1 MRIDPFEQSLASG
14 LQDLIETW
22 MRSKPLFT
30 PNPFEIVERDVP
42 PHLAASITR
51 YEPYRVQ
58 ALADARIFLGIPL
71 MAGIGLEFEIPE
83 PIEMVPF
90 AQWAQTISPLRI
102 RLTWMRTMAGDII
115 DTSESTIARVGRE
128 AGEWRIIS
136 FFDEADRQA
145 MAKWRSYGAAK

>member
-1 MRIDPFEQSLASG
+1 MPIEPFEQSLASG
-14 LQDLIETW
+14 IQDLIETW
-22 MRSKPLFT
+22 MRAKPLSM

-51 YEPYRVQ
+51 HEPRRTQ

-90 AQWAQTISPLRI
+90 GQWAQTVSPLRI

-115 DTSESTIARVGRE
+115 DSSQTTIACVGRE
-128 AGEWRIIS
+128 DGEWRIIS

-145 MAKWRSYGAAK
+145 MAAWRKYGAAK